1 MYNCYAFYSLYNKIM
16 KNIIFCVIIVFISN
30 YNLFAQKVA
39 FISSETIRTKFPD
52 AQQAEQRIQSI
63 VDGWKRDNDNT
74 QKKIDAL
81 EFEIKKNR
89 LIWTDQEKI
98 EKDNELEKLKKGKI
112 DFNTLK
118 YEPGGDYDKTVQS
131 IMQPVESKIYAIVQ
145 ETASEEGFDI
155 ILDQSSQPLP
165 YVNFKYDLTIK
176 VLKKLGVDVEQLEKD
191 LKDKIDK
198 DPRNKDKESKT
209 APRKSTRLDPPK
221 DAKKPNEQNIEP
233 VKEPG
238 KKD

>member
-1 MYNCYAFYSLYNKIM
+1 MKKIF
-16 KNIIFCVIIVFISN
+16 ICVIFVFAMFESS
-30 YNLFAQKVA
+30 FTQKVA
-39 FISSETIRTKFPD
+39 FISSETIRTKFPE

-63 VDGWKRDNDNT
+63 VDGWKRDNDAT
-74 QKKIDAL
+74 QKKIDAI

-89 LIWTDQEKI
+89 LIWTDQERI
-98 EKDNELEKLKKGKI
+98 EKDLELEKLKKNKI

-131 IMQPVESKIYAIVQ
+131 IMQPVEAKIYATVQ

-155 ILDQSSQPLP
+155 ILDQSSQPMP

-209 APRKSTRLDPPK
+209 APRKSTRVEQPK
-221 DAKKPNEQNIEP
+221 DKKPSEQVIEP
-233 VKEPG
+233 I

>member
-1 MYNCYAFYSLYNKIM
+1 MKKI
-16 KNIIFCVIIVFISN
+16 IVCVILVFLTINNS
-30 YNLFAQKVA
+30 FAQKVA
-39 FISSETIRTKFPD
+39 FISSETIRTKFPE

-63 VDGWKRDNDNT
+63 VDGWKRDNDAT

-81 EFEIKKNR
+81 EFEIKKSR
-89 LIWTDQEKI
+89 LVWTDQEKL
-98 EKDNELEKLKKGKI
+98 EKENELEKLKKGKV

-118 YEPGGDYDKTVQS
+118 YEPGGEYDKTVQS
-131 IMQPVESKIYAIVQ
+131 IMQPVEAKIYAIVQ
-145 ETASEEGFDI
+145 ETAAEEGFDI

-176 VLKKLGVDVEQLEKD
+176 ILKKLGVDVEQLEKD

-209 APRKSTRLDPPK
+209 APRKTTRVDPK
-221 DAKKPNEQNIEP
+221 DAKKPNEQVIEP
-233 VKEPG
+233 VKAPI